1 MWSELFA
8 IGGNSTNYSTQDFT
22 NVCDSTYGT
31 GYVCRFVRN
40 SFTTTKNKAVVA
52 SVRGV
57 GPSGGAD
64 DVVATVVIDG
74 MICGSNRFPEMP
86 GRTGLASASCAQWV
100 GPGTHTIDL
109 VVFGATAVTSKPST
123 VLNGGVLIF

>member
-8 IGGNSTNYSTQDFT
+8 IGGSSTNYSTQDFT

-40 SFTTTKNKAVVA
+40 SFTTIKNKAVVA

-64 DVVATVVIDG
+64 DVVATIVING
-74 MICGSNRFPEMP
+74 MICGSNRFPEIP
-86 GRTGLASASCAQWV
+86 GRTGLDSDSCAQGV
-100 GPGTHTIDL
+100 APGNHTIDHYIEKAL
-109 VVFGATAVTSKPST
+109 FREKWCQ
-123 VLNGGVLIF
+123 

>member
-8 IGGNSTNYSTQDFT
+8 IGGSSTNYSTQDFT

-40 SFTTTKNKAVVA
+40 SFTTIKNKAVVA

-57 GPSGGAD
+57 GPSGGAA
-64 DVVATVVIDG
+64 DVVATIVITG
-74 MICGSNRFPEMP
+74 LICGSNRFPEM
-86 GRTGLASASCAQWV
+86 RSAERRVGTARVSTCSSCSS
-100 GPGTHTIDL
+100 PYHE
-109 VVFGATAVTSKPST
+109 KKK
-123 VLNGGVLIF
+123 